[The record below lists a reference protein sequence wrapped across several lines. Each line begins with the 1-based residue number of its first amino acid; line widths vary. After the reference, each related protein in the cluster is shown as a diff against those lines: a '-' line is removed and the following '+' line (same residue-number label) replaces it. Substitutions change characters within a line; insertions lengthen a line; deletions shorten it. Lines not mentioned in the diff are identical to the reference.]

1 MKGKIAIEDLVVF
14 ATMGQSGFG
23 DTRKRSVCSGPM
35 GGDADLGQG
44 HGLAGGEN
52 GTDLRD
58 VCEPK

>member
-1 MKGKIAIEDLVVF
+1 MVF
-14 ATMGQSGFG
+14 ATVGQSGFG

-52 GTDLRD
+52 GTDLR
-58 VCEPK
+58 CL